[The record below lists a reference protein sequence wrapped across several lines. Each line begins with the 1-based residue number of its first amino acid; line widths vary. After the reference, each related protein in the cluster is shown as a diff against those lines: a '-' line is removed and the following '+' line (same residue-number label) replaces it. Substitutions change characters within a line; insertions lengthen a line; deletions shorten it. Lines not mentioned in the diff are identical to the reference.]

1 MRDRRF
7 RSLRDGIVGIT
18 DMITIKMMIVVKD
31 LVATLIEIRIV
42 LISVATLIEIRAVR
56 ISVAT
61 STVIKVVPI
70 INGDKLIGNKATGIG
85 VGETIVI
92 RAALT
97 NKTINMDKGLD
108 SVLGAEIP
116 VT

>member
-42 LISVATLIEIRAVR
+42 LINVATL
-56 ISVAT
+56 
-61 STVIKVVPI
+61 TVIKVVPI
-70 INGDKLIGNKATGIG
+70 INGDKLIGNKTIGIG
-85 VGETIVI
+85 VEETIVI
-92 RAALT
+92 RAART

-108 SVLGAEIP
+108 SVLVAEIP
-116 VT
+116 VM